1 MSGKIDVGRL
11 GRLLTLIGFVTAVSL
26 LTSAEVLGAE
36 LFPVAVVA
44 IGTISLITAIIG
56 MLIAFSSAYESAE
69 RIEHG

>member
-1 MSGKIDVGRL
+1 MSGRFDTGRL
-11 GRLLTLIGFVTAVSL
+11 ARLLTLIAFVTAVSL

-56 MLIAFSSAYESAE
+56 FLIAFSSAYENAE
-69 RIEHG
+69 RIEHS